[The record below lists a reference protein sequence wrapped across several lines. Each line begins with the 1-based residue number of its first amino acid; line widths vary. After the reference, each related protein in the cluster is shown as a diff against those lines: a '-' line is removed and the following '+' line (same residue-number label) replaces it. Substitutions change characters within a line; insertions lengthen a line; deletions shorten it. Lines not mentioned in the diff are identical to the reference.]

1 MENIG
6 FESAA
11 NMREKS
17 IFSEDG
23 IRDMF
28 NYLSNA
34 SRVDQ
39 EQIKQMETTN
49 KAVVELF
56 QQLTDTNQVQGKK
69 ISKLISQIE
78 SLATLLSSNVT
89 RAPPKEE

>member
-1 MENIG
+1 
-6 FESAA
+6 
-11 NMREKS
+11 
-17 IFSEDG
+17 
-23 IRDMF
+23 
-28 NYLSNA
+28 
-34 SRVDQ
+34 
-39 EQIKQMETTN
+39 METTN

-69 ISKLISQIE
+69 IAKLISQIE